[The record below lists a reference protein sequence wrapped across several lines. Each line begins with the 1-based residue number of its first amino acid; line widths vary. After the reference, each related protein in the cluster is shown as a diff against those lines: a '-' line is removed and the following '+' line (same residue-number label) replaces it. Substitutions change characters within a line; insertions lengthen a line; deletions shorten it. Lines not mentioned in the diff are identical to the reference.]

1 MIVYEIY
8 GRYINK
14 LNVFDITMFRNMSD
28 IAITLRII
36 STILHYSKD
45 DKMRPQKP

>member
-1 MIVYEIY
+1 MEDIL
-8 GRYINK
+8 INFE

-28 IAITLRII
+28 MAITLRII
-36 STILHYSKD
+36 LTILHYSKD

>member
-1 MIVYEIY
+1 
-8 GRYINK
+8 
-14 LNVFDITMFRNMSD
+14 MFGNMSD

>member
-1 MIVYEIY
+1 MKYMADIL
-8 GRYINK
+8 INFE

-28 IAITLRII
+28 IAMALRII

-45 DKMRPQKP
+45 DKMRLQKP